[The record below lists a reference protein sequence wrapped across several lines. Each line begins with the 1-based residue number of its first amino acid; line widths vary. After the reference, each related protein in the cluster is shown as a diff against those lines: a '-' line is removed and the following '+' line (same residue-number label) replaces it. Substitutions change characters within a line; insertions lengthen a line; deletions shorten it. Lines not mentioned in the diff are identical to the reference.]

1 VDEEGAGEAIVHA
14 ATVERSV
21 RATRTR
27 GGRFRAAVDP
37 RPLLPRRTGRV
48 EIRELATPRA

>member
-14 ATVERSV
+14 ATVERAV
-21 RATRTR
+21 RTTRTR
-27 GGRFRAAVDP
+27 GDRFRATVDP